1 MVLLLGFA
9 RHFMWSRSDGQG
21 GTTSFYY
28 DDEITW
34 LIAVVVLILIAWFL
48 LKGYLRARRLRRPPP
63 PPLDRKSLNQALRVK
78 NELSR
83 RYLRPGVS
91 NRIHA
96 VGVGKTGSGSFCV
109 QIFLTDNPTEELWT
123 GAGAATPP
131 AIYKGVPLELIE
143 MPAAAFLEATPQL
156 LSGSAV
162 SGIRERCEV
171 ITGGISGANSNL
183 RGQSGT
189 IGYFCTRR
197 SRIRRRKQIHLLSN
211 SHVFADLGKQSIDR
225 QDLIMQP
232 SPGEAGS
239 NRPIAAL
246 VDYSALTFDDREKPN
261 HIDAAVAQLWDRQP
275 HEPVI
280 PFVGSVQGYARKT
293 DVQIGECARKFG
305 RTTGYSEGSVFSIYL
320 DIWIH
325 YDRTGRA
332 AFFKDQFLIEP
343 ASEFTRFVDKGD
355 SGSLI
360 LDAAQHA
367 IGLVFA
373 GTAEMPVEVKPPSG
387 PIGPDD
393 NAATVRKRIEGYGVA
408 NPISEVLDRMKIDL
422 VVPDKP
428 LSPRL

>member
-1 MVLLLGFA
+1 MILLLVFA
-9 RHFMWSRSDGQG
+9 RHFMWSRSDGHG
-21 GTTSFYY
+21 GTTTFYY

-34 LIAVVVLILIAWFL
+34 LLLAAVVAGITWLFL
-48 LKGYLRARRLRRPPP
+48 SRYLRARRLRRPP

-83 RYLRPGVS
+83 RYLGLGVS

-96 VGVGKTGSGSFCV
+96 VGLGKTESGFFCV
-109 QIFLTDNPTEELWT
+109 QIFLNDNPTEELWG
-123 GAGAATPP
+123 GAGSATPP
-131 AIYKGVPLELIE
+131 EIYKGVPLELIE
-143 MPAAAFLEATPQL
+143 MPTAAFLEATPQSL
-156 LSGSAV
+156 LGNPA
-162 SGIRERCEV
+162 SGIRDRCEV
-171 ITGGISGANSNL
+171 IMGGISGANSNL

-197 SRIRRRKQIHLLSN
+197 SRIRRQKQIHLLSN

-246 VDYSALTFDDREKPN
+246 TDYSPLTFDDADKPN
-261 HIDAAVAQLWDRQP
+261 HIDAAIAQLWDRQS
-275 HEPVI
+275 HDPVI
-280 PFVGSVQGYARKT
+280 PFLGSVQGYVRKT
-293 DVQIGECARKFG
+293 DVQIGERARKFG
-305 RTTGYSEGSVFSIYL
+305 RTTGYSVGNVFSIYL
-320 DIWIH
+320 DIWIQ

-332 AFFKDQFLIEP
+332 AFFRDQLLIEP
-343 ASEFTRFVDKGD
+343 ATEFAKFVDKGD

-360 LDAAQHA
+360 LDSAQHA

-373 GTAEMPVEVKPPSG
+373 GTAEMPPAVKEKQPSG
-387 PIGPDD
+387 PIASENDAP
-393 NAATVRKRIEGYGVA
+393 TVRKRIEGYGVA

-422 VVPDKP
+422 VVSDK
-428 LSPRL
+428 R